1 MKLPTSDLTAWYKRL
16 PAGTLQ
22 FVIFLAIAAFVIPYG
37 INFIAGPE
45 GFGAKLTLKAQ
56 MRDAFGLTKG
66 TGVTVRGVDVG
77 TVSEVKLSPDGKAA
91 DIKLV
96 LRGNVK
102 IPKNSYMQVTM
113 ATMAGIQSVD
123 IIPESSTGPYLK
135 SGDTVS
141 APADRQPQQ
150 MDTIISDAAK
160 VLRSIGD
167 GDLSTVGD
175 EIYTAL
181 GKNEKTL
188 QTLLTNG
195 SQLATL
201 VRRNAPM
208 LRGIFDEWLTVL
220 DAMSD
225 NTASFERGMK
235 TTATFTDQLDA
246 QQPVFVY
253 LLDRSPKGL
262 DHARALFDKYRGTFG
277 GVLANLTVVEP
288 IISDRQAAL
297 TTGLKTIPRGMED
310 LRSIVK
316 NGRADFSLI
325 ATQGPVCMFYDE
337 PRSSVG
343 DFTVAAPNLAR
354 YCPPTNSSGQ
364 RGAVNAPRPNNLG
377 TSTWTQP
384 GQPSG
389 PAVVDDPVLI
399 PNGTELLDW
408 WRKLEE
414 RAKNGN

>member
-1 MKLPTSDLTAWYKRL
+1 MKLATTDLTAWYKRL
-16 PAGTLQ
+16 PTGTLQ
-22 FVIFLAIAAFVIPYG
+22 FVIFLAIAAVVIHYG

-45 GFGAKLTLKAQ
+45 GFGDKITLKAQ
-56 MRDAFGLTKG
+56 MKDAFGLTRG

-77 TVSEVKLSPDGKAA
+77 TVSEVKLSRDGKAA
-91 DIKLV
+91 DITMV
-96 LRGNVK
+96 LRGNVR
-102 IPKNSYMQVTM
+102 IPKDSYMQVTM

-123 IIPESSTGPYLK
+123 IIPESSTGPYLS

-150 MDTIISDAAK
+150 MDTIISDAAQ

-167 GDLSTVGD
+167 GELSTVGD
-175 EIYTAL
+175 ELYTAL

-188 QTLLTNG
+188 QKLLTNG

-235 TTATFTDQLDA
+235 TVATFTDQLDA

-262 DHARALFDKYRGTFG
+262 DHARALFDKCRGTFG

-297 TTGLKTIPRGMED
+297 TTGLKTIPRGMKD

-325 ATQGPVCMFYDE
+325 ATQGPVCLFYDE

-343 DFTVAAPNLAR
+343 DFDVAAPNLAR
-354 YCPPTNSSGQ
+354 YCPPTGSSGQ

>member
-1 MKLPTSDLTAWYKRL
+1 MKPTPGYRRLPTGS
-16 PAGTLQ
+16 LQ
-22 FVIFLAIAAFVIPYG
+22 FVIFLAIAAIVIPYG

-45 GFGAKLTLKAQ
+45 GFGDKITLRAQ
-56 MRDAFGLTKG
+56 MRDAFGLTRG

-77 TVSEVKLSPDGKAA
+77 TVSEVTLSPDGKAA
-91 DIKLV
+91 DITMV
-96 LRGNVK
+96 LRGNVR
-102 IPKNSYMQVTM
+102 IPRDSYMQVTM

-123 IIPESSTGPYLK
+123 IIPESSTGPYLTT
-135 SGDTVS
+135 GDTIS

-150 MDTIISDAAK
+150 MDSIIADAAK

-167 GDLSTVGD
+167 GELTIVGD
-175 EIYTAL
+175 AIYSAL
-181 GKNEKTL
+181 GTNEKTL
-188 QTLLTNG
+188 TTLLSNG
-195 SQLATL
+195 SQLASL

-208 LRGIFDEWLTVL
+208 LRGLFDEWLTVL

-225 NTASFERGMK
+225 GTESFERGMK

-262 DHARALFDKYRGTFG
+262 DHARTLFDKYRGTFG
-277 GVLANLTVVEP
+277 GVLANLAVVEP
-288 IISDRQAAL
+288 IISDRQPAL
-297 TTGLKTIPRGMED
+297 ATGLKTIPRGMKD

-325 ATQGPVCMFYDE
+325 ATQGPVCLFYDE

-343 DFTVAAPNLAR
+343 DFDVAAPNLAR
-354 YCPPTNSSGQ
+354 YCPPGNGHGQ
-364 RGAVNAPRPNNLG
+364 RGAVNAPRPDDLG
-377 TSTWTQP
+377 TSTWTSP

-408 WRKLEE
+408 WRTLEE
-414 RAKNGN
+414 RASHGN